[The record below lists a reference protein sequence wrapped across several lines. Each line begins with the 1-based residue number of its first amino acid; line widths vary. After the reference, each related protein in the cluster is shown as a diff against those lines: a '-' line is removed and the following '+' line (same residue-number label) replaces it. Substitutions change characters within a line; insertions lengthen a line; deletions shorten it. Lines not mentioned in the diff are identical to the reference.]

1 MFVVV
6 IGALGIYK
14 FKFKL
19 LAHPLAP
26 KTHVVI
32 ILTFYP
38 FASFLNHSLPSLLL
52 ITTLQ
57 YFAMIFTNDDELSVV
72 LL

>member
-26 KTHVVI
+26 NTHVI